1 MSFKIVTLQ
10 QRPPVLSRN
19 VVLDTSRNTAILIR
33 QSKRGSDALHY
44 EGRLLQ
50 ESLIPFVQEA
60 RQEDDLDHIHIF
72 DEGAGVSGTKGIDK
86 RNKLK
91 DLHVEIAGNLIG
103 DVVLARPDRL
113 FRDKHFDKVSTFTQ
127 LAEQMRIKIIIPQPL
142 GAIVYDFTNYE
153 DLKEFQRA
161 MQEAY
166 AYLVNQ
172 IGYMNRARNAK
183 M

>member
-10 QRPPVLSRN
+10 QRQTVLSRN
-19 VVLDTSRNTAILIR
+19 VVLDKSRNTAILIR

-60 RQEDDLDHIHIF
+60 REEDDLEHIHIF
-72 DEGAGVSGTKGIDK
+72 DEGAGVSGTKGVDK

-127 LAEQMRIKIIIPQPL
+127 LAEQMRIKVIVPTDR
-142 GAIVYDFTNYE
+142 GVIVYDFTKYE

-161 MQEAY
+161 
-166 AYLVNQ
+166 
-172 IGYMNRARNAK
+172 
-183 M
+183 